1 MVLQMSNKTKL
12 TLSIKKDIL
21 ERAKEV
27 SNKMGVSISKLV
39 ENFLA
44 FYASPTL
51 HCFHCGKKF
60 DIRESKVCLKCGW
73 YICPHCGGCGCS
85 LDDSAKKV
93 AFEMKKVY
101 DELLLTDIRFRGEVE

>member
-1 MVLQMSNKTKL
+1 MSNKTKL
-12 TLSIKKDIL
+12 TLSINREIL
-21 ERAKEV
+21 EKAKKISKER
-27 SNKMGVSISKLV
+27 GVSISKLV

-60 DIRESKVCLKCGW
+60 DVHEAEVCVNCGW
-73 YICPHCGGCGCS
+73 YICPHCKGCGCN

-93 AFEMKKVY
+93 AYQMKKVY
-101 DELLLTDIRFRGEVE
+101 DELLLTDIRFKG